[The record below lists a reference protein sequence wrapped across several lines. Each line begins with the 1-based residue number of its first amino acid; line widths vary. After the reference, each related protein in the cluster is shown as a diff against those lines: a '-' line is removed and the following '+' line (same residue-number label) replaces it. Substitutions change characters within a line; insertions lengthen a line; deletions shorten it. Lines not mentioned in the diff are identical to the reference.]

1 MFTLRFYRVALLT
14 WKLLISFMIIMKNK
28 FFWYSLQKRQLHW
41 DVPSSIFPTTE
52 PVALSLV
59 RIDIAADDVMD
70 SSLLSFKMTLFS
82 SLSFSLYTKS
92 SIEGRTVT
100 REQGEKKKKTAQKLV
115 KKYMILTLETSLFNS
130 LFKSL

>member
-1 MFTLRFYRVALLT
+1 
-14 WKLLISFMIIMKNK
+14 MIIMKNK

-52 PVALSLV
+52 PVALSSV
-59 RIDIAADDVMD
+59 RLDIAVDDVMV
-70 SSLLSFKMTLFS
+70 SSLLSFKMTLSS

-100 REQGEKKKKTAQKLV
+100 REQGEKKKKKNRSKIGQKI
-115 KKYMILTLETSLFNS
+115 YDTYIRN
-130 LFKSL
+130 

>member
-1 MFTLRFYRVALLT
+1 MFTLGFYRVALLT

-59 RIDIAADDVMD
+59 RIDISADDVMD
-70 SSLLSFKMTLFS
+70 SLLLSSKMTLSS

-100 REQGEKKKKTAQKLV
+100 REQDQKKKTAQKLV

>member
-1 MFTLRFYRVALLT
+1 MFTLGFYRVALLI

-52 PVALSLV
+52 PVALSSV
-59 RIDIAADDVMD
+59 RLDIAADDVMD
-70 SSLLSFKMTLFS
+70 SLLLSFKLTLSS

-100 REQGEKKKKTAQKLV
+100 REQDQKKKPLKNWSKN
-115 KKYMILTLETSLFNS
+115 I
-130 LFKSL
+130 

>member
-1 MFTLRFYRVALLT
+1 MFTLGFYRVALLT

-100 REQGEKKKKTAQKLV
+100 REQGEKKKKNRSKIGQKI
-115 KKYMILTLETSLFNS
+115 YDTYIRN
-130 LFKSL
+130 

>member
-1 MFTLRFYRVALLT
+1 MFTLGFYRVALLT

-59 RIDIAADDVMD
+59 CIDIAADDVMD

-100 REQGEKKKKTAQKLV
+100 REQGEKKKKNRSKIGQKI
-115 KKYMILTLETSLFNS
+115 YDTYIRN
-130 LFKSL
+130 